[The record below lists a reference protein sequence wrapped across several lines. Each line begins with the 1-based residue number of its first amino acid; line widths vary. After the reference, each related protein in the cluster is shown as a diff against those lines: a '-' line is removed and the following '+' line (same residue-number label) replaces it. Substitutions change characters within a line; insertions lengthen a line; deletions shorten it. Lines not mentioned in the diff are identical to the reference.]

1 MPDEEDKGHYYDG
14 RTLQPL
20 PIPKHAFAQA
30 VLNTSSPC
38 SVGLCPQ
45 YSITGA
51 AWLKGKGKGGKKK
64 GRPQSNPALC
74 QGTHGGSWSRGP
86 ARTGPCCS
94 AAGAEE
100 VQGHASGRDK
110 AMPGSLLRHVFVLWN
125 KHTAPVCQT
134 RAGSFASR

>member
-64 GRPQSNPALC
+64 KKEDHRATLLC
-74 QGTHGGSWSRGP
+74 AKAHMG
-86 ARTGPCCS
+86 
-94 AAGAEE
+94 AAGAGDLPIQDLVALQLELRRR
-100 VQGHASGRDK
+100 RDVRQ
-110 AMPGSLLRHVFVLWN
+110 AETRRCQ
-125 KHTAPVCQT
+125 APC
-134 RAGSFASR
+134 